1 MPWESLSPRVVM
13 VAAFGPRDGI
23 GRYARQL
30 AAAHGDGRTF
40 FLVGIPE
47 APGDDHTRELH
58 RGPRALW
65 LLRDA
70 GRDDDVVVHW
80 HPHYYIRRHVP
91 ARIASYAS
99 WGLLGLRR
107 RLTVV
112 EHEPDPPSGGRVE
125 EAVRRWAWRRAHRV
139 VVHSGWERDRHEQRY
154 GVASGQELVVVGHG
168 EFFATSLDDTHAE
181 ARERMG
187 LAPDRVVLLMIGFL
201 SSDTPDK
208 GYDRAIAALGAA
220 GAPALELHIVCSP
233 IRKGPD
239 TDRLVVS
246 LRAAEA
252 ESPQVQLHEGFVDDE
267 TFDRWIRAADAVLTP
282 YRTSSSSGVA
292 ARAHLLGTP
301 VITSDVGGLAEQ
313 AGPGDVVVHDDVEL
327 AEAIRSLAAARRPA

>member
-80 HPHYYIRRHVP
+80 HPHYYIRGRAP

-107 RLTVV
+107 RVTVV
-112 EHEPDPPSGGRVE
+112 EHEPDPPSGGRFE
-125 EAVRRWAWRRAHRV
+125 EAVRRWAWRRAQRV
-139 VVHSGWERDRHEQRY
+139 VVHSDWARDRHEQRY
-154 GVASGQELVVVGHG
+154 GVAPRQELVVVGHG
-168 EFFATSLDDTHAE
+168 EFFATSLDDTRAE
-181 ARERMG
+181 ARERLG
-187 LAPDRVVLLMIGFL
+187 LPSDRVVLLMIGFL

-220 GAPALELHIVCSP
+220 GAPALELHIVGSP
-233 IRKGPD
+233 IRESPD
-239 TDRLVVS
+239 TDRLVAS
-246 LRAAEA
+246 LRAAD
-252 ESPQVQLHEGFVDDE
+252 V
-267 TFDRWIRAADAVLTP
+267 VLTP

-301 VITSDVGGLAEQ
+301 VITSDVGGLVEQ

-327 AEAIRSLAAARRPA
+327 ARAIRSLAAARRPA